1 MRFLSFA
8 IFADVP
14 EWRNCQVY
22 VRQFRLAT
30 NPARPTGSRGLY
42 YCYCARRQYTNLAL
56 PVLPIAAINS

>member
-30 NPARPTGSRGLY
+30 NPARPTGSRGLFFR
-42 YCYCARRQYTNLAL
+42 AGSNT
-56 PVLPIAAINS
+56 AATIRVS